1 MPATSPSVQSILE
14 ATPRRR
20 KKAHASPLHS
30 PLPPRNGRPGW
41 PRLGNRSLSEIELAA
56 AAQKIFGYAPRP
68 VQLRAALKLLEGLDI
83 FVVAATGAGKSLI
96 FALVALAATLLGLKR
111 IVIVICPL
119 KALQMD
125 QVSSVTKQARQN
137 AVLSLPV

>member
-1 MPATSPSVQSILE
+1 MSATSPSVQSIIE

-20 KKAHASPLHS
+20 KKAYASPLNS
-30 PLPPRNGRPGW
+30 PLPPRNRHPGW
-41 PRLGNRSLSEIELAA
+41 PRLGNRILT
-56 AAQKIFGYAPRP
+56 RP
-68 VQLRAALKLLEGLDI
+68 VQLRAAIKLLEGFDI

-125 QVSSVTKQARQN
+125 QVCSILTPNQ
-137 AVLSLPV
+137 